1 MIRVTWET
9 RKVRVATIALL
20 LLRKDK
26 APRVELSW
34 CRQARLALAVE
45 ESLTR
50 PGLVMWRRLIR
61 MVGMVV

>member
-9 RKVRVATIALL
+9 RKVRVAGISLL
-20 LLRKDK
+20 MLRKDK
-26 APRVELSW
+26 SRRVELSW

-45 ESLTR
+45 ERLTK
-50 PGLVMWRRLIR
+50 PGLAMWRRLIR

>member
-9 RKVRVATIALL
+9 RKVRVAGISLL
-20 LLRKDK
+20 MLRKDK
-26 APRVELSW
+26 SPRVELSW

-45 ESLTR
+45 ERLTK
-50 PGLVMWRRLIR
+50 PGLAMWRRLIR